1 MSENNLNSDNLNN
14 NSNNNNNESDPATNN
29 NFSNYLQEFETINE
43 AFPDEDPM

>member
-1 MSENNLNSDNLNN
+1 MSENDDNN
-14 NSNNNNNESDPATNN
+14 NKKNDNNNNNESDPATND

>member
-1 MSENNLNSDNLNN
+1 MSENDDNNKKNDNN
-14 NSNNNNNESDPATNN
+14 KNNNNESDPATND

>member
-1 MSENNLNSDNLNN
+1 MSENENN
-14 NSNNNNNESDPATNN
+14 NNENINNNNNNESDPATNN

>member
-1 MSENNLNSDNLNN
+1 MSENDDNN
-14 NSNNNNNESDPATNN
+14 NKKNDNNKNNNNESDPATND

>member
-1 MSENNLNSDNLNN
+1 MSENDNNTNN
-14 NSNNNNNESDPATNN
+14 VNESDPATNN